1 MASDNH
7 TVREIAYNREKSGIF
22 KEQQTNEI
30 EVSCII
36 QEIFEV
42 SFMYDPHSVQI
53 CCSSLRNLFF
63 KFEKSLTTYLKLR
76 SGNRTN
82 N

>member
-42 SFMYDPHSVQI
+42 SFMYDPRAIQI
-53 CCSSLRNLFF
+53 CCLSLKNL
-63 KFEKSLTTYLKLR
+63 
-76 SGNRTN
+76 
-82 N
+82 